1 MRAASTVVASSSPS
15 ARELRNTASAPGIA
29 SSSGA
34 VEGDLRRKG
43 RAVGIA
49 GDRADVDA
57 RGDEL
62 GDEGAADVA
71 GGARDENRKH
81 VIKDGTGA
89 QKVTV
94 RGA

>member
-1 MRAASTVVASSSPS
+1 MEHSSY
-15 ARELRNTASAPGIA
+15 RRVLRFGEFQLDML
-29 SSSGA
+29 GY
-34 VEGDLRRKG
+34 DLRRKG